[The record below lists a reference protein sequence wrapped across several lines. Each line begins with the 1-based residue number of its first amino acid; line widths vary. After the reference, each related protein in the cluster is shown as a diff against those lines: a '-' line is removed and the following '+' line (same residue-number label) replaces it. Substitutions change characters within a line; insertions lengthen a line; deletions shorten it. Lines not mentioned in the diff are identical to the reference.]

1 MQSYLNGTMAQSR
14 RWHRCCKTGKTRWLS
29 LDLPLNFACFMLA
42 TIAIAF
48 TNAQPLEAIPLS
60 PGDRIRLLIPE
71 GELFNGVYEV
81 NTDGTISIP
90 YLAPVPVVGLELTNI
105 QELIK
110 TQLISKK
117 YFQPEFLQI
126 SVTPLALAPIAV
138 NVSGETFQTGRVL
151 INNRSA
157 EVRAQ
162 QLTQTSGDYAPD
174 RFLTSALRGA
184 GGVTPT
190 ADITKISII
199 RQNKQLTVDLSGIF
213 NGEPV
218 EDIPLIAGDTIIVPK
233 RDTIDPRI
241 VRPSQI
247 TPPGITVFLSNL
259 TVPASSNSSSAIG
272 KDASSFPYGSRFSQA
287 VFAANCVGGNT
298 PTNAP
303 RRAVLVRTDRP
314 SGETVAIDR
323 SVEDLIR
330 NSKDQIANPFLMP
343 QDSIACYDSTVTEV
357 RGILEFV
364 GDILNPIK
372 LIRDIFGG
380 SSQ

>member
-1 MQSYLNGTMAQSR
+1 MAQSR
-14 RWHRCCKTGKTRWLS
+14 GSHRLHKQCKMRWLS
-29 LDLPLNFACFMLA
+29 LVLPPNLGCLILA
-42 TIAIAF
+42 AIAF
-48 TNAQPLEAIPLS
+48 TNVTHVQPLAAFPLS

-90 YLAPVPVVGLELTNI
+90 YLAPLPVVGLELPAI

-110 TQLISKK
+110 IQLITNK
-117 YFQPEFLQI
+117 YFQPQFLQI
-126 SVTPLALAPIAV
+126 SITPLALAPIAV
-138 NVSGETFQTGRVL
+138 NVSGETFQSGRVL

-162 QLTQTSGDYAPD
+162 QLTQSSGDYAPD

-184 GGVTPT
+184 GGVTPN

-199 RQNKQLTVDLSGIF
+199 RQNKKLTIDLTGIF
-213 NGEPV
+213 TGEPV
-218 EDIPLIAGDTIIVPK
+218 SDIPLIAGDTIIVPK

-259 TVPASSNSSSAIG
+259 TVPASSNASSAIG
-272 KDASSFPYGSRFSQA
+272 KDSSSFPYGSRFSQA
-287 VFAANCVGGNT
+287 VFAANCVGGT
-298 PTNAP
+298 APTNVP
-303 RRAVLVRTDRP
+303 RRAVLVRTDRL
-314 SGETVAIDR
+314 SGETTAIDR

-330 NSKDQIANPFLMP
+330 NSKDQITNPFLMP
-343 QDSIACYDSTVTEV
+343 QDSVACYDSTVTEV
-357 RGILEFV
+357 RGVLNFV

-372 LIRDIFGG
+372 LIKDIFGG

>member
-1 MQSYLNGTMAQSR
+1 MQCYLNGTMAQSR
-14 RWHRCCKTGKTRWLS
+14 RWLQKSKIGWLGS
-29 LDLPLNFACFMLA
+29 DLPSNFGCLIFLA
-42 TIAIAF
+42 TIAIAV
-48 TNAQPLEAIPLS
+48 TNVQPLAALPLS

-90 YLAPVPVVGLELTNI
+90 YLAPLPVVGLEISTI

-110 TQLISKK
+110 TQLITKK
-117 YFQPEFLQI
+117 YFQPQFLQI
-126 SVTPLALAPIAV
+126 SVVPLALAPVAV

-162 QLTQTSGDYAPD
+162 QLTQSSGDYAPD

-184 GGVTPT
+184 GGVMPT

-199 RQNKQLTVDLSGIF
+199 RQNKKLTVDLTGIF
-213 NGEPV
+213 TGEPV

-247 TPPGITVFLSNL
+247 TPPGIVIFLSNL
-259 TVPASSNSSSAIG
+259 TIPANSNSTSGINRDS
-272 KDASSFPYGSRFSQA
+272 SSFPYGSRFSQA
-287 VFAANCVGGNT
+287 VFAANCVGGTT

-330 NSKDQIANPFLMP
+330 NSKDQITNPFLMP
-343 QDSIACYDSTVTEV
+343 QDSVACYDSTVTEV
-357 RGILEFV
+357 RGVLEFV

-380 SSQ
+380 SSR

>member
-14 RWHRCCKTGKTRWLS
+14 RWHRCCKTVKIRWLS

-42 TIAIAF
+42 TIAFA
-48 TNAQPLEAIPLS
+48 NAQPLEAIPLS

-184 GGVTPT
+184 GGVTPN

-199 RQNKQLTVDLSGIF
+199 RQNKHLTVDLSGIF
-213 NGEPV
+213 TGEPV

-272 KDASSFPYGSRFSQA
+272 KDSSSFPYGSRFSQA
-287 VFAANCVGGNT
+287 VFATNCVGGT
-298 PTNAP
+298 APTNAS

-357 RGILEFV
+357 RGVLEFV

>member
-1 MQSYLNGTMAQSR
+1 LQSYLNEIMAQSKGWQQR
-14 RWHRCCKTGKTRWLS
+14 NKISW
-29 LDLPLNFACFMLA
+29 LDLFLPSNFGCLIFLA
-42 TIAIAF
+42 ILAVTP
-48 TNAQPLEAIPLS
+48 AQSLEALPLS

-90 YLAPVPVVGLELTNI
+90 YLAPLPVVGLDLPTI
-105 QELIK
+105 QDLIQI
-110 TQLISKK
+110 QLIEKK
-117 YFQPEFLQI
+117 YFQPQFLQI
-126 SVTPLALAPIAV
+126 SVTPLALAPVAV
-138 NVSGETFQTGRVL
+138 NVSGETFQPGRVL

-162 QLTQTSGDYAPD
+162 QLTQSSGDYAPD

-184 GGVTPT
+184 GGVTPN

-213 NGEPV
+213 TGESV
-218 EDIPLIAGDTIIVPK
+218 SDIPLIAGDMIVVPK

-259 TVPASSNSSSAIG
+259 TVPASSNATSAIG
-272 KDASSFPYGSRFSQA
+272 KDSTGFPYGSRFSQA
-287 VFAANCVGGNT
+287 VFAANCVGGT
-298 PTNAP
+298 APTNAP
-303 RRAVLVRTDRP
+303 RRAVLVRTDRL
-314 SGETVAIDR
+314 SGETTAIDR

-330 NSKDQIANPFLMP
+330 DSKDQIKNPFLMP

-357 RGILEFV
+357 RGVLNFV

-380 SSQ
+380 SSR